1 MKISICK
8 LAPELPG
15 DWLSY
20 FDKDAF
26 TDNDGFDFV
35 EAYPF
40 ERNENHAYHGPLT
53 MYKTAVFKPCMQI
66 EACIVCRKHLE

>member
-8 LAPELPG
+8 LTPELLG

-40 ERNENHAYHGPLT
+40 EHNENHAYHGPLT
-53 MYKTAVFKPCMQI
+53 M
-66 EACIVCRKHLE
+66 